1 MAKENEFNKIMH
13 KITAGLTGDQKADL
27 AYLVEQTEAYKDHE
41 LGQEIVRACSRLIYD
56 LIPEEKRDQLDKAI
70 SNDGAGTE
78 SLLEEVRFNIYKK
91 DFELSCNLRRQFVRR
106 DACL

>member
-41 LGQEIVRACSRLIYD
+41 PGQEIVRACGRLIYD
-56 LIPEEKRDQLDKAI
+56 LIPEEKRDLLDKAI
-70 SNDGAGTE
+70 Q
-78 SLLEEVRFNIYKK
+78 EVR
-91 DFELSCNLRRQFVRR
+91 L
-106 DACL
+106 